1 MHKEQTAHLERPSR
15 SETLGMQMSCFS
27 LQLRVNYQA
36 CAIRGLIGVSDIS
49 LLLEEAGGALE
60 EAASPGDLSLT
71 QSNQSDINNAERL
84 TSEDNQSSSHMDCLG
99 KKCGTVFL

>member
-1 MHKEQTAHLERPSR
+1 M
-15 SETLGMQMSCFS
+15 F
-27 LQLRVNYQA
+27 
-36 CAIRGLIGVSDIS
+36 DIS

-84 TSEDNQSSSHMDCLG
+84 TSEDNQSSSHMNCRGRKSKSFSLMLCL
-99 KKCGTVFL
+99 CF